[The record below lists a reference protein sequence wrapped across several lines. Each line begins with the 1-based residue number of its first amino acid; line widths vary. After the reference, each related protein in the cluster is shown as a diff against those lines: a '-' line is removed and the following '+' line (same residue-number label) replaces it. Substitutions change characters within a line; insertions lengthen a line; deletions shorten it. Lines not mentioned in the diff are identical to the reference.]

1 MFHQTIHLLPRN
13 GGFKGGATFQ
23 PLLQNQQW
31 SVHATCQCEGW
42 PFALQE
48 YLPKRKVLGVMS
60 VWVYFSCYTR
70 LESRWELVVSVE
82 ITTFLSTNADGSI
95 AICHI
100 LNQWIATEFIKALKF
115 WVNLHHFLSW
125 TRTLQF
131 QNQQWYK
138 L

>member
-1 MFHQTIHLLPRN
+1 MEYVSSNNTPAAEEWRVQGRSYIS
-13 GGFKGGATFQ
+13 TFVAK
-23 PLLQNQQW
+23 PTMKC
-31 SVHATCQCEGW
+31 ATCQCEGW

-82 ITTFLSTNADGSI
+82 ITTFLPTNADGSI

-115 WVNLHHFLSW
+115 WVNLHHFLILNKNLAISEP
-125 TRTLQF
+125 TVI
-131 QNQQWYK
+131 
-138 L
+138 